1 MWHFWHFGVQGN
13 LEKAPKS
20 QRTSR
25 RGLAENDPKGP
36 NMSQG
41 SRPGEATQHDKTPP
55 LPGAMRPRMR
65 PTSLT
70 PLSLDLSDCECL
82 KILNFPWN
90 FDDWSA
96 QQPKHGSFHDVSY
109 TKMYGFLIKIHE
121 IFMKSQKSWWF
132 QHFTHH
138 FAPRSLEG
146 GLTRGLIWPPGA
158 RHRMGWIP
166 LIFFDRFG
174 LFQYHIITYNNT
186 HTYIYILAVL

>member
-1 MWHFWHFGVQGN
+1 MCPVWNVTLLTLWSPRKSGKGAKKPAD
-13 LEKAPKS
+13 LETWLGRK
-20 QRTSR
+20 R
-25 RGLAENDPKGP
+25 
-36 NMSQG
+36 SQG

-82 KILNFPWN
+82 KILNFSWN

-96 QQPKHGSFHDVSY
+96 QQPKHGSFHDVSC

-158 RHRMGWIP
+158 TQRMGWSHLFF
-166 LIFFDRFG
+166 LIALDYFN
-174 LFQYHIITYNNT
+174 II
-186 HTYIYILAVL
+186 